1 MNYLVITLLLNGME
15 NIDDIA
21 TGNMDIGDL
30 YESGIKVSYL
40 PYFKIS
46 SDPNGIVRYSIEGNG

>member
-1 MNYLVITLLLNGME
+1 ME